1 MLIQCTKK
9 LLDELKV
16 KPQPHGEED
25 PLFSWHANFI
35 TLNRRKTV
43 VVVNDQNRY
52 VIVLHGLK
60 AKDFSNLDTLILQAI
75 RETFLDEGVK
85 EEIIEQFI
93 NHAKEITFTKTKDRT
108 SVARMNKSC
117 ETVYFYEELL
127 SAHSLVQSTLSNR
140 VSRFLVGQGKNQYI
154 QPNEELYKDLETF
167 AGRPIFGLKAM
178 ELMVSLKL
186 EKHHVWRRLVVPA
199 NRSYSQLHKIL
210 QDAFGWKDSHL
221 HEFYLYDSNI
231 SQYELSSNHSG
242 SHEKGYKPI
251 LHLVCDKEAFG
262 YKSDITMQL
271 DSEIKLLEYPTAQIK
286 YNYDFGDNWQHYIE
300 VVNVLPNFEYP
311 YPICI
316 GGEGNTPPE
325 DVGGEYGY
333 EEFLAILADPG
344 HPEYGHIVTWA
355 KGQGYKEFDLEM
367 VNRLLKHL

>member
-127 SAHSLVQSTLSNR
+127 SAHSLVQSTLSKR

-167 AGRPIFGLKAM
+167 AGRPIFALKAM

-262 YKSDITMQL
+262 YKSDLTMQL
-271 DSEIKLLEYPTAQIK
+271 DSEIKLLEYSTAQIK

-311 YPICI
+311 YPICM

-333 EEFLAILADPG
+333 EEFLANLADPG
-344 HPEYGHIVTWA
+344 HPDSGHIVTWA